1 MPLARKP
8 ATEMF
13 HNKILYFPSQP
24 LLYLA
29 EDRGSGW
36 GLWLPDLGG
45 ASNSVS
51 PTGAGRAVGTLLGF
65 AAGVS
70 GAPGV
75 TGVMGAV
82 GVWGVAGVAGVANVA
97 GITRAA
103 GFASAEGVRCAVGVG
118 NVAGALAGEDTTG
131 GGNGPKVTQG
141 RCGR

>member
-13 HNKILYFPSQP
+13 HSKILYFPSQP

-70 GAPGV
+70 GA
-75 TGVMGAV
+75 M
-82 GVWGVAGVAGVANVA
+82 GVWGVAGVSGVANVA

-131 GGNGPKVTQG
+131 GGNGPRVTQG

>member
-1 MPLARKP
+1 MPLSRKP

-70 GAPGV
+70 GA
-75 TGVMGAV
+75 M
-82 GVWGVAGVAGVANVA
+82 GVWGVAGVSGVANVA

>member
-13 HNKILYFPSQP
+13 HSKILYFPSQP

-70 GAPGV
+70 GA
-75 TGVMGAV
+75 M
-82 GVWGVAGVAGVANVA
+82 GVWGVAGVSGVANVA